1 MSITVVYIDFSKAF
15 DSVVHSKLLDKLA
28 SCGIS
33 GCLLRWIGHFLS
45 NRTHQTRVGVSLSEV
60 AKLTSAWH
68 SPRQWYRSAV
78 VSYLY

>member
-1 MSITVVYIDFSKAF
+1 MTGLFSVQYRRSITVVYIDFSKAS

-45 NRTHQTRVGVSLSEV
+45 KRTHQTRVGLSLSEV
-60 AKLTSAWH
+60 AKLTSSIAK
-68 SPRQWYRSAV
+68 AV
-78 VSYLY
+78 T